1 MNLTIIIFKYILVV
15 ILDVLQTNMLKS
27 EINFLS
33 EMAWNYM
40 AINQSL
46 NQNTTLANCAFVRT
60 RQVCKSPDLSK
71 MRRDIIVRLLPQ
83 DSVAYAKLLC
93 YRLEGWRQRHA
104 ATRRQVAA

>member
-27 EINFLS
+27 EIIFFS

-46 NQNTTLANCAFVRT
+46 NKT
-60 RQVCKSPDLSK
+60 
-71 MRRDIIVRLLPQ
+71 
-83 DSVAYAKLLC
+83 
-93 YRLEGWRQRHA
+93 
-104 ATRRQVAA
+104 

>member
-27 EINFLS
+27 EIIFFFS

-46 NQNTTLANCAFVRT
+46 NKT
-60 RQVCKSPDLSK
+60 
-71 MRRDIIVRLLPQ
+71 
-83 DSVAYAKLLC
+83 
-93 YRLEGWRQRHA
+93 
-104 ATRRQVAA
+104 